1 MKVKNILIYVIISI
15 LATVLIVTCILLI
28 TARQAREANKN
39 TLEYWC
45 TQELIAEHDQ
55 HYNIVGCIVQ
65 STTARNQT
73 WYLSD
78 TMKEFNETYSQ
89 EMDFPVNVALMEITV
104 LYIDTDLQTVYKRDY
119 LCCVVYQ
126 SYAGSLYQ
134 EDIVEIDFEMID
146 N

>member
-1 MKVKNILIYVIISI
+1 MKVKNISIYVIISI
-15 LATVLIVTCILLI
+15 LAIVLIVTCILLI
-28 TARQAREANKN
+28 AARKAKEN

-45 TQELIAEHDQ
+45 TEALIAEHDQ

-65 STTARNQT
+65 STTAKNQT

-78 TMKEFNETYSQ
+78 TMEEFNETYSQ
-89 EMDFPVNVALMEITV
+89 EMDTPVNVALMEITV
-104 LYIDTDLQTVYKRDY
+104 LYIDTDWQTVYKRDY

-126 SYAGSLYQ
+126 SYAYADSLYQ